1 MTTVRAVYDF
11 LDAWAP
17 FSTAMSFDNAGL
29 LAGNGKEEVRRAVL
43 ALDITPDV
51 VREAAGC
58 GAQLIIS
65 HHPVIFDPLRRLLP
79 GSAPWLLAQNGL
91 AAICAHTN
99 LDLAPDGVNT
109 CLAQRLGLSDIR
121 TLGTDAS
128 SGLPESLC
136 GDLSAPM
143 EPRAFALHVKKVL
156 GCESVEYTE
165 GSKAVHTVGLCSG
178 AGGSYF
184 PADPAAAGIQG
195 FVTGEAHHHELLAAR
210 EAGLTLVVAGHH
222 HTEAVVLDPLRE
234 KLSAAFPDVVF
245 SVAVSSAAPSRFV

>member
-65 HHPVIFDPLRRLLP
+65 HHPVIFDPLRRLFP

-99 LDLAPDGVNT
+99 LDLAPGGVNT

-121 TLGTDAS
+121 TLGTDVS

-143 EPRAFALHVKKVL
+143 EPRAFALHV
-156 GCESVEYTE
+156 G
-165 GSKAVHTVGLCSG
+165 KASFCSRHLHHIAKSLQYMIFLHRIADALIDIGRRRNTYRAPRSGNQRDFRRNQTADSIFENTACMGAADFHQLDGGPVIGLQIIDYILNIHLFMPPVPQTV
-178 AGGSYF
+178 
-184 PADPAAAGIQG
+184 Q
-195 FVTGEAHHHELLAAR
+195 
-210 EAGLTLVVAGHH
+210 
-222 HTEAVVLDPLRE
+222 
-234 KLSAAFPDVVF
+234 
-245 SVAVSSAAPSRFV
+245 